1 MRMYPCKPRLR
12 LPRRIASASQLR
24 FYVLISIYYRNHE
37 ERSDVVISCKYWH
50 LCRPVPG
57 LLHPLARVRKFES
70 GVFPVRAAVAKGG
83 RTEIHPPFFPLECVY
98 TGILFFTAAAFVFCC
113 FRIPRRTGCKV
124 AIAYAS
130 TVAQKCA
137 ARTILAFS
145 VNTLL
150 TRRTIRSLHAF
161 RRVLLYIVRSF
172 AAAAV
177 GAFDFGIAVPAC
189 CKVAKTHAFAAVHKR
204 TRRTAAAPVAVRR

>member
-1 MRMYPCKPRLR
+1 M
-12 LPRRIASASQLR
+12 
-24 FYVLISIYYRNHE
+24 
-37 ERSDVVISCKYWH
+37 VISCKYWH

-57 LLHPLARVRKFES
+57 LLHPLARIRKFES

-98 TGILFFTAAAFVFCC
+98 TGILFFT
-113 FRIPRRTGCKV
+113 
-124 AIAYAS
+124 
-130 TVAQKCA
+130 
-137 ARTILAFS
+137 
-145 VNTLL
+145 
-150 TRRTIRSLHAF
+150 
-161 RRVLLYIVRSF
+161 
-172 AAAAV
+172 AAAV